1 MQSLSESIGTLVFFL
16 LQVIGIMAEELVME
30 HAQRYYGV
38 TTKST
43 PWTKGI
49 GFVWV
54 FLWFNFSLPYW
65 TVPGY
70 KGGWTKE
77 FPDFS
82 VILGLWKGEW
92 FPVNK
97 STR

>member
-1 MQSLSESIGTLVFFL
+1 MQSLTESVGTLEFFL
-16 LQVIGIMAEELVME
+16 LQAVGIMAEELVIE
-30 HAQRYYGV
+30 HAQRCSI
-38 TTKST
+38 TKST
-43 PWTKGI
+43 RWTKAI
-49 GFVWV
+49 GFMWV

-70 KGGWTKE
+70 RGGWTEE

-92 FPVNK
+92 FPVK
-97 STR
+97 KPAR